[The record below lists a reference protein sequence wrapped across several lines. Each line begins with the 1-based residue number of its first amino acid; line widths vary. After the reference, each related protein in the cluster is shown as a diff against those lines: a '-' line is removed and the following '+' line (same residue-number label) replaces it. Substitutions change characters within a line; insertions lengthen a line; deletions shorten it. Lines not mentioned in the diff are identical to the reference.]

1 MLSEFLTSHRAELI
15 RHCRQRMSKRFA
27 SAQVPS
33 IVEHGVPLFLDQLV
47 HTLEAERLTTARPE
61 HEPKAS
67 PVDSDIGRAA
77 TLLGEELLRL
87 GHSVDQVVHHYGDV
101 CQSVTDLAV
110 KKNKVITTDE
120 FRTLNRSLDEAVAD
134 AVTSF
139 ADAREAALLDQ
150 STDLHQR
157 LGKLAGEHG
166 RLVDIALQTFA
177 AIQTGYVGPAGA
189 TGTALVSTLQELRD
203 LMDRALPEIRLLTG
217 MTKTP
222 PDAENPP
229 DAEW

>member
-1 MLSEFLTSHRAELI
+1 M
-15 RHCRQRMSKRFA
+15 
-27 SAQVPS
+27 
-33 IVEHGVPLFLDQLV
+33 
-47 HTLEAERLTTARPE
+47 
-61 HEPKAS
+61 
-67 PVDSDIGRAA
+67 
-77 TLLGEELLRL
+77 
-87 GHSVDQVVHHYGDV
+87 
-101 CQSVTDLAV
+101 TDLAV

-120 FRTLNRSLDEAVAD
+120 FRTLNRCLDEAVAD
-134 AVTSF
+134 AVASF

-157 LGKLAGEHG
+157 LGKLTEEQR

-177 AIQTGYVGPAGA
+177 VIQTGNAGPAGA

-203 LMDRALPEIRLLTG
+203 LIDRALPEIRLLTG

-222 PDAENPP
+222 PDAES

>member
-1 MLSEFLTSHRAELI
+1 M
-15 RHCRQRMSKRFA
+15 
-27 SAQVPS
+27 
-33 IVEHGVPLFLDQLV
+33 PLFLDQLV

-120 FRTLNRSLDEAVAD
+120 FRTLNRCLDEAVAD

-139 ADAREAALLDQ
+139 ALLDQ

-157 LGKLAGEHG
+157 LGKLTEEHG

-177 AIQTGYVGPAGA
+177 AIQTGNVGPAGA

-203 LMDRALPEIRLLTG
+203 LIDRALPEIRLLTG